1 MDFKQYNRKV
11 IDHLVGLLE
20 ASEMDHWHMVFDL
33 KQLDQTQGLER
44 FAQADGSLVLNFNP
58 MACREF
64 HIGEEHITCNMSLQ
78 GRKTH
83 LVLPFTAVRGIQ
95 LELQEVPV
103 YIPADIIVVVIH
115 TTDSAEPETPE
126 PEQDPRP
133 LSGIAGKVVPLF
145 GDRKPTT
152 KET

>member
-11 IDHLVGLLE
+11 IAHLVGLLE

-64 HIGEEHITCNMSLQ
+64 HVGEEHITCNMSLQ

-115 TTDSAEPETPE
+115 TTDSTEPGIPPAEPERRAVPE
-126 PEQDPRP
+126 
-133 LSGIAGKVVPLF
+133 GKVVPLF
-145 GDRKPTT
+145 GERKPTT